1 MSLEKNKAVVR
12 RLFEVFDL
20 QNLDLLDELVAQD
33 YIDHPRQF
41 QGLENYKQHL
51 RQFYTSFPDSHETI
65 EDIIAEGDKVCTRL
79 KGTATHKGEYRG
91 LAPTG
96 KKITWE
102 ANTIWRIADDKIAE
116 TWGFSDE
123 LNFYKQ
129 LGVIEY
135 TEEGKRLF
143 PKDVS

>member
-1 MSLEKNKAVVR
+1 MSLEKNKTIVR
-12 RLFEVFDL
+12 RLFEVFDT
-20 QNLDLLDELVAQD
+20 QNLSLLDELVAQD

-51 RQFYTSFPDSHETI
+51 RMFYKSFPDSHETI
-65 EDIIAEGDKVCTRL
+65 EDIIAEGDKVCIRI

-96 KKITWE
+96 NKITWE
-102 ANTIWRIADDKIAE
+102 ANTILRIADGKIAE
-116 TWGFSDE
+116 MWAFSDE

-129 LGVIEY
+129 LGIVEL
-135 TEEGKRLF
+135 TEK
-143 PKDVS
+143 

>member
-12 RLFEVFDL
+12 RLFEVFDE
-20 QNLDLLDELVAQD
+20 QNLGLLDELVAHD

-41 QGLENYKQHL
+41 QGLENYKKHL
-51 RQFYTSFPDSHETI
+51 SMFYKSFPDSHETI
-65 EDIIAEGDKVCTRL
+65 EDIIAEGDKVCIRI

-102 ANTIWRIADDKIAE
+102 ANTILRITDGKIAE
-116 TWGFSDE
+116 MWAFSDE
-123 LNFYKQ
+123 QILH
-129 LGVIEY
+129 
-135 TEEGKRLF
+135 TTRR
-143 PKDVS
+143 